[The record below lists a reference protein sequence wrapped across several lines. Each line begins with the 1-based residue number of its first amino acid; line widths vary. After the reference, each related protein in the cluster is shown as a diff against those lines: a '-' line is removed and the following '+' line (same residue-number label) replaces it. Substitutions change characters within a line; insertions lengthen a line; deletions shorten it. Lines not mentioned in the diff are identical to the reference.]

1 MIPNHPYWMIKLEFV
16 EREHI
21 TYSAMRLDFESEDLL
36 ASSAPRTPTTVMQTF
51 QSFSGHTSLVKHIQ
65 IVRSGR
71 PLERHLQR
79 PPFLSPLKLGGSSL
93 LSTVD

>member
-36 ASSAPRTPTTVMQTF
+36 ASSAPGTPTT
-51 QSFSGHTSLVKHIQ
+51 
-65 IVRSGR
+65 
-71 PLERHLQR
+71 
-79 PPFLSPLKLGGSSL
+79 
-93 LSTVD
+93 

>member
-36 ASSAPRTPTTVMQTF
+36 ASSAPRTPTTV
-51 QSFSGHTSLVKHIQ
+51 
-65 IVRSGR
+65 RSGR

-79 PPFLSPLKLGGSSL
+79 PPFLSALKLGGSL

>member
-1 MIPNHPYWMIKLEFV
+1 VIPNHPYWMIKLEFV

-36 ASSAPRTPTTVMQTF
+36 ASSAPRTPTTQTF
-51 QSFSGHTSLVKHIQ
+51 QSFSGHTSLMKHIQ

-79 PPFLSPLKLGGSSL
+79 PPFLSALKLGGSL